1 MDRISRRDRWIGVA
15 GAVMWTLH
23 RSAVV
28 KRELSAD
35 QWVSVPTLTY
45 GHKLWVVT
53 ESKQQRVTGLAEV
66 G

>member
-1 MDRISRRDRWIGVA
+1 MCAGKVA
-15 GAVMWTLH
+15 QT
-23 RSAVV
+23 RYQSAVV

-35 QWVSVPTLTY
+35 EWVSVPTLTY